1 MAGDGP
7 VAYSQA
13 ARPGGFSLA
22 LRLDAGRLVLESGMR
37 RDEVALGAVEV
48 VRLTYETR
56 SLAGRAFQTSLRARG
71 GRRIRFTSVSWRSM
85 TRVEEQAGA
94 YRAFLL
100 ALLPAIARQNPSA
113 RFLAGKPAPVW
124 YAVAALAALA
134 AAGVGLFI
142 GGAVGA
148 GQWGA
153 GLFGLAVAAGGTWQ
167 VAPFIL
173 RNRPRVFTPD
183 ALPAD
188 LLP

>member
-1 MAGDGP
+1 MNRA
-7 VAYSQA
+7 VATAFGSVSVA
-13 ARPGGFSLA
+13 AA
-22 LRLDAGRLVLESGMR
+22 VLVLKLLAWGLTGS
-37 RDEVALGAVEV
+37 VALLADALESV
-48 VRLTYETR
+48 VN
-56 SLAGRAFQTSLRARG
+56 
-71 GRRIRFTSVSWRSM
+71 V
-85 TRVEEQAGA
+85 
-94 YRAFLL
+94 
-100 ALLPAIARQNPSA
+100 
-113 RFLAGKPAPVW
+113 
-124 YAVAALAALA
+124 VAALAALA

-142 GGAVGA
+142 GRAFGA